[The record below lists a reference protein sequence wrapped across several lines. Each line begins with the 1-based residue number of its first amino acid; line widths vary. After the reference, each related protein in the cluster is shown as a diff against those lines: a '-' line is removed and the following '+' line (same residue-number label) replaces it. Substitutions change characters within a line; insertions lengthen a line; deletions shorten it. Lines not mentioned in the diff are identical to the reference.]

1 MFKKKIKMQ
10 WKKIVSFPNTLPE
23 GINHCQTQKKIESLT
38 EILSFITSRF
48 YARIQLLD
56 NEKEL

>member
-1 MFKKKIKMQ
+1 ME
-10 WKKIVSFPNTLPE
+10 KIVSFPNTLTE
-23 GINHCQTQKKIESLT
+23 GINHCQTQKKKIESLT

-48 YARIQLLD
+48 YARIQFLD

>member
-1 MFKKKIKMQ
+1 MQ

-23 GINHCQTQKKIESLT
+23 GINHCQTKKKKKIESLT

>member
-1 MFKKKIKMQ
+1 ME
-10 WKKIVSFPNTLPE
+10 KIVSFPNTLTE
-23 GINHCQTQKKIESLT
+23 GMNHCQTQKKIESLT